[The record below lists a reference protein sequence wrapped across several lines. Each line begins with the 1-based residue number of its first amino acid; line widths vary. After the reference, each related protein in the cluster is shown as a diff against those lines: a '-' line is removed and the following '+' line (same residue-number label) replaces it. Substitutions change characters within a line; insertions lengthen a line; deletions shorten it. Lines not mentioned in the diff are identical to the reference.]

1 MNTLNK
7 KISNKNHGLVLEVSN
22 YSYITGTSLSLSLSL
37 THTHKLQALVYNIL
51 PSTTARFSY

>member
-22 YSYITGTSLSLSLSL
+22 YSYITGTPLSLSLPLSY
-37 THTHKLQALVYNIL
+37 THTQT
-51 PSTTARFSY
+51 PSTGLQHPSFNHSQI